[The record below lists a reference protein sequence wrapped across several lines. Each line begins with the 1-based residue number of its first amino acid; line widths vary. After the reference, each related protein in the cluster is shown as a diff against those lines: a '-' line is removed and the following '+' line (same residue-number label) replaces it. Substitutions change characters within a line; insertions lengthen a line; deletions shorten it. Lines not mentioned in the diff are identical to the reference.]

1 MKHTLPDIDGLTEF
15 QLIFLVLHLS
25 GYTLL
30 RPEQFNPFHGFKMW
44 PICDETTAFK
54 LSELRF
60 HPATIV
66 MCNVFATLELFFRV
80 AAKAVIVTETAF

>member
-1 MKHTLPDIDGLTEF
+1 
-15 QLIFLVLHLS
+15 
-25 GYTLL
+25 
-30 RPEQFNPFHGFKMW
+30 MW